1 MGKVVAKPEGGRDAP
16 PQVARHGNAIY
27 SLPYIHCPYP
37 SMPPLRLLI
46 PATSSTVRAVS
57 PLTMMLPS
65 HRGRQTLL

>member
-16 PQVARHGNAIY
+16 PQAVGHGNAIY
-27 SLPYIHCPYP
+27 SLPPY
-37 SMPPLRLLI
+37 SSTSPLRLLM

-65 HRGRQTLL
+65 RHGRQTLL